1 MKILITGG
9 MGFIGQH
16 TVDTLLSNGH
26 EVMVL
31 DRQRRP
37 DPWAGKV
44 TIMLGDVRDREVVSE
59 AVQLCDGVINL
70 AGILGTME
78 TIDDPWP
85 SADTNIKG
93 ALNVFQACRPTR
105 TRPNGVRGVQI
116 SVGNFFMNNSY
127 AITKSS
133 AERFAFMFNK
143 EHKTRIAVVRGL
155 NAYGERQK
163 HIPVRKI
170 IPNFILRAVTGT
182 PIEIY
187 GDGEQVMDMIYVKDV
202 ARVLMLAV
210 TLDHA
215 CYDSVMDAGLGR
227 PTTVNEIANLI
238 NKLSPK
244 SQGVKHIPMRA
255 GEPDRSVVLGNPS
268 TLAPLGITSK
278 DLLPLEDGLQKT
290 MAWYQEKVE
299 RGELH
304 L

>member
-1 MKILITGG
+1 

-16 TVDTLLSNGH
+16 TVDTLLSSGH

-31 DRQRRP
+31 DRQRRA
-37 DPWAGKV
+37 DPWDGKV
-44 TIMLGDVRDREVVSE
+44 NIMLGDVRDREVVSE

-78 TIDDPWP
+78 TVDDPWP

-105 TRPNGVRGVQI
+105 TKPNGTRGVQI

-170 IPNFILRAVTGT
+170 VPNFVLRAVTGT

-187 GDGEQVMDMIYVKDV
+187 GDGEQVMDMIYVKDL
-202 ARVLMLAV
+202 ARILMLAV
-210 TLDHA
+210 TADHG
-215 CYDSVMDAGLGR
+215 CFDSVMDAGVGR
-227 PTTVNEIANLI
+227 PTTVNEIAALI

-244 SQGVKHIPMRA
+244 SQGVTHIPMRA
-255 GEPDRSVVLGNPS
+255 GEPDRSVVLGDPS
-268 TLAPLGITSK
+268 TLAPLGVTAK
-278 DLLPLEDGLQKT
+278 DLLPLEVGLQKT

-299 RGELH
+299 RGLIH